1 MKPADCKDMDDPG
14 KLITHPH
21 FRLQILFVPKHHSA
35 EKWCVFSCRCRKN
48 LPAFFFYLKK
58 LLSVSGIRFCFFPD
72 HSFLHKIID
81 MTAGIVMLTVKA
93 TGI

>member
-1 MKPADCKDMDDPG
+1 MKPADGKDMDNPG
-14 KLITHPH
+14 QLITHPH

>member
-1 MKPADCKDMDDPG
+1 MKPADGKDMDNPG
-14 KLITHPH
+14 QLITHPH
-21 FRLQILFVPKHHSA
+21 FRIQILFVPKHHRA
-35 EKWCVFSCRCRKN
+35 EKWRVFSCRFRKN

-58 LLSVSGIRFCFFPD
+58 LLSVSGIGFCFFPD
-72 HSFLHKIID
+72 HSVLHEIID